1 VACGAFRVY
10 VYSMRLLDKIAV
22 ALAATAALAAV
33 ANPAWTAEKLPGV
46 SEDHSI
52 VKPLP
57 EPVDGAPQ
65 DGDSIKVGDW
75 DVKISGSVTIDIG
88 TGNLP
93 PPRR

>member
-1 VACGAFRVY
+1 
-10 VYSMRLLDKIAV
+10 MTRLHCIAAALATTAAIIAV
-22 ALAATAALAAV
+22 ADPTHAA
-33 ANPAWTAEKLPGV
+33 EQLPGV
-46 SEDHSI
+46 SGDHRI

-65 DGDSIKVGDW
+65 DGDAIKIGDW
-75 DVKISGSVTIDIG
+75 DVRVSGSVTIDIR